1 MFLAGNFPKFLKN
14 RNVKAPGTVLKI
26 VFCSPEHPKKHP
38 RKQEGKKCK
47 TAPSKVIKLNFKT
60 FCAMWHFFRI
70 RGTKPKKI
78 SNKKSTIWLNINSS
92 FYFFFSIFTYIL
104 RPVATV
110 LNFIFICF
118 FLLAFFSQ
126 CFYLR
131 FSIFFIDMRTKLRRQ
146 EINRV
151 KNV

>member
-78 SNKKSTIWLNINSS
+78 SNKKINNLIEYKFEFLFFFFD
-92 FYFFFSIFTYIL
+92 FYIYFTSRCNCAEFYFYLFFFASFFFSVFLFTFLY
-104 RPVATV
+104 
-110 LNFIFICF
+110 F
-118 FLLAFFSQ
+118 FYWHANQAS
-126 CFYLR
+126 
-131 FSIFFIDMRTKLRRQ
+131 
-146 EINRV
+146 EAGN
-151 KNV
+151 